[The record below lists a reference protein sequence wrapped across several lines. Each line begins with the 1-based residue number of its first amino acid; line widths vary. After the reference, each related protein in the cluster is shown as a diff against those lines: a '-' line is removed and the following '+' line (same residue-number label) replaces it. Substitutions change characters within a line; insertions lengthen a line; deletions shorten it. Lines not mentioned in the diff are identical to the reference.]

1 MKVAILGTGNVG
13 QTFAEKFIS
22 LGHEVVMGPRDVA
35 NTIGRTE
42 SNNNGGLTFSEWISK
57 NKTVVL
63 KTFKDAVSEGEVI
76 VNALQGAIT
85 ISAIQTCKASD
96 FENKIIIDIA
106 NPLDFSQGFPPSL
119 LPNLQN
125 TNSLGEE
132 LQKVVP
138 NAKVVKTLNTMWC
151 GLMVNPKMLDNG
163 DHQNFICGN
172 NSEAKAKVMEILLS
186 FGWTK
191 DNVLDLGDIKN
202 ARGTESTL
210 LIWTRIYGATQSGA
224 FNFKIVK

>member
-1 MKVAILGTGNVG
+1 MVQTQTLGAIFWDGHRASDLRLFFVG
-13 QTFAEKFIS
+13 LFFADF
-22 LGHEVVMGPRDVA
+22 LR
-35 NTIGRTE
+35 
-42 SNNNGGLTFSEWISK
+42 WISK

-63 KTFKDAVSEGEVI
+63 KTFKEAVSEGEVI

-125 TNSLGEE
+125 T
-132 LQKVVP
+132 
-138 NAKVVKTLNTMWC
+138 
-151 GLMVNPKMLDNG
+151 
-163 DHQNFICGN
+163 
-172 NSEAKAKVMEILLS
+172 
-186 FGWTK
+186 
-191 DNVLDLGDIKN
+191 
-202 ARGTESTL
+202 L